1 MVGWGSSPLTRG
13 KPRLVPLG
21 SRGLGLIPAHAGKTG
36 CRRWWRA
43 CDAAHPRSRGEN
55 EVAVPVTMDG
65 PGSSPLTRGKLRH
78 RRWPRHP
85 PRLIPAHA
93 GKTAPL
99 GLSGPIS
106 AAHPRSRGENL
117 SADHPRPGHCGS
129 SPLTRGKHF
138 LTCTFIAQIDQILES
153 LELCA
158 SSESYSSQD
167 AYATDA
173 LQGRVR
179 SIDLGLR
186 SSRDAS

>member
-1 MVGWGSSPLTRG
+1 MDTKGVARLARLIPTHAGKTPSRDSESPTNTAHPHSRGENARVSRRVPQALGSSPLTRG
-13 KPRLVPLG
+13 KPRRWPL
-21 SRGLGLIPAHAGKTG
+21 RHRAQGLIPTHAGKTPQLRASA
-36 CRRWWRA
+36 RRTK
-43 CDAAHPRSRGEN
+43 AHPHSRGEN
-55 EVAVPVTMDG
+55 GVGTGVGFGDG
-65 PGSSPLTRGKLRH
+65 
-78 RRWPRHP
+78 
-85 PRLIPAHA
+85 
-93 GKTAPL
+93 
-99 GLSGPIS
+99 
-106 AAHPRSRGENL
+106 
-117 SADHPRPGHCGS
+117 GS